1 MTHALLPLGLFD
13 VGGPEVMLILFVA
26 LVLFGGQRLPEL
38 ARGLGKSIREF
49 KKASAG
55 VEEEIKRAI
64 ESAPDPQPKIQPTL
78 PLVQPAS
85 PHSTPN
91 TSEGDP
97 VDPPKM

>member
-1 MTHALLPLGLFD
+1 MTNSLFPLGLFD

-26 LVLFGGQRLPEL
+26 LILFGGQRLPEL

-64 ESAPDPQPKIQPTL
+64 ESVPDPIPKIQPTL
-78 PLVQPAS
+78 PLVEPAS
-85 PHSTPN
+85 HHSTPASGG
-91 TSEGDP
+91 TQSI
-97 VDPPKM
+97 DPPKM